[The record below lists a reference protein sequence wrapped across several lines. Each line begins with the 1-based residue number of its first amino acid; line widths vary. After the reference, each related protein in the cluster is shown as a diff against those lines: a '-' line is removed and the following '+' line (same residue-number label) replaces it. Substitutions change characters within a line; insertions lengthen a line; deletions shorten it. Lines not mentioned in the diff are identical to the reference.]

1 MLLLQERKQEYN
13 SKDFMSD
20 TYPELQALE
29 ITKLRRK
36 ILDLEVEVRKYRDIL
51 QENDLLDEVDDS
63 SISNEEA
70 ICLEQIKMLKEL
82 SDKAPLSLEDVKIL
96 DLLVK
101 NLLAIRGKAP
111 VEDSGKKKKKAEVNV
126 ADLLKIAERK

>member
-1 MLLLQERKQEYN
+1 M
-13 SKDFMSD
+13 SDKDFQS
-20 TYPELQALE
+20 YPELQNLE

-36 ILDLEVEVRKYRDIL
+36 ILDLEVEVRKCREIL
-51 QENDLLDEVDDS
+51 QENDLLDEVDNS

-82 SDKAPLSLEDVKIL
+82 SDKAPLTLEDVKIL

-111 VEDSGKKKKKAEVNV
+111 IDDSGKKKKKPEVNV

>member
-1 MLLLQERKQEYN
+1 M
-13 SKDFMSD
+13 SDKDFQS
-20 TYPELQALE
+20 YPELQALE

-111 VEDSGKKKKKAEVNV
+111 AEDSGKKKKKQTTTV
-126 ADLLKIAERK
+126 ADLLKIVETK